1 MSHTGYSGPWHL
13 LARNSILKNPNG
25 SAHRCEESEPPPC
38 PCCFLSCLSSL
49 FCFQSLYL
57 EVHPGLALVNTQSA
71 RSISPT
77 YAHSLDAID
86 WTLSPTS
93 PYDCVLEYVDGTHA
107 EASGCGNRPQIM
119 FGEDGETAQ
128 FIINGAY
135 AANPTGSKNS
145 WTLFRPITQP
155 GQHL

>member
-1 MSHTGYSGPWHL
+1 MGRHIVVRSQNPLLALAAFCRASHRYFVFSPFIWKSIRGWHL
-13 LARNSILKNPNG
+13 LTHNQQGPQG
-25 SAHRCEESEPPPC
+25 V
-38 PCCFLSCLSSL
+38 SS
-49 FCFQSLYL
+49 
-57 EVHPGLALVNTQSA
+57 
-71 RSISPT
+71 